1 MSGICSDCRYKGTC
15 GETSL
20 TQHCEGKKKFARST
34 PDKWGYMEYCVE
46 VVTTP
51 YEFERCKNRTEA
63 KRKVQEFKKQGK
75 IAYVTGLTQNGND
88 YIIKM

>member
-1 MSGICSDCRYKGTC
+1 
-15 GETSL
+15 
-20 TQHCEGKKKFARST
+20 
-34 PDKWGYMEYCVE
+34 MEYCVE
-46 VVTTP
+46 VVTEP

-63 KRKVQEFKKQGK
+63 KQKVKEFKKQGK